1 MLALTR
7 KPQESIIIGNNI
19 EVKILEVNG
28 DQVKLGIEAP
38 KAIPI
43 HRKEIYIQI
52 QKSNKESIE
61 SQGSVKDLKD
71 LFNQATIDS

>member
-7 KPQESIIIGNNI
+7 KIQESIIIGNEI

-28 DQVKLGIEAP
+28 DQVKLGIDAP

-43 HRKEIYIQI
+43 HRKEIYLQI
-52 QKSNKESIE
+52 QESNRESVA
-61 SQGSVKDLKD
+61 SQGTVEDLKG
-71 LFNQATIDS
+71 LFKS

>member
-52 QKSNKESIE
+52 QESNKESIE
-61 SQGSVKDLKD
+61 SHGSVKDLKD
-71 LFNQATIDS
+71 LFN